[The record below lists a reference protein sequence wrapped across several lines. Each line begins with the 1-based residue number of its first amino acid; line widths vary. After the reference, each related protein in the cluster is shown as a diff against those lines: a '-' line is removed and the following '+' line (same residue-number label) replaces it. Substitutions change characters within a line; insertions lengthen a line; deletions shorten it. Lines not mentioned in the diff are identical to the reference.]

1 MNKRQKKKLKRRW
14 GIFHY
19 REYHELRKEFADYI
33 IKYHIDPLL
42 NEGHN
47 PVIIRKWFILEMWK
61 AFVKTRKFRGLTY
74 LTYKHLRFARNL
86 PKEVDGKN
94 VLNYKPL
101 PPIVSLYAREQLSQ
115 FEPINTLE
123 VLDNEQTSKEE
134 TQET

>member
-19 REYHELRKEFADYI
+19 REYHELRKSFVDYI
-33 IKYHIDPLL
+33 MKYHIDPLL

-61 AFVKTRKFRGLTY
+61 AFVKSRNSKV
-74 LTYKHLRFARNL
+74 LTYKHLRFARHL

-94 VLNYKPL
+94 VLSYKL
-101 PPIVSLYAREQLSQ
+101 PPIVSLYAREQLPQ

-123 VLDNEQTSKEE
+123 VFDNEQTSKEE

>member
-19 REYHELRKEFADYI
+19 REYHELRKRFADYI

-61 AFVKTRKFRGLTY
+61 AFVKTRKFKV
-74 LTYKHLRFARNL
+74 LTYKHLRFARHL
-86 PKEVDGKN
+86 PKEVDDYAFG
-94 VLNYKPL
+94 YKPN
-101 PPIVSLYAREQLSQ
+101 PPIVSLYAREQLPQ

-123 VLDNEQTSKEE
+123 VLDDEQTSKEDLKND
-134 TQET
+134 